1 MENLF
6 FSSWADLLRV
16 VIVGAS
22 AYVCLVSILRISGK
36 RTLSKLNAFDLVVT
50 VALGSTLASALT
62 SKSLSI
68 AEVLAAF
75 ALLAGLQFV
84 VSWLTVRSRAFDRLI
99 KSEPTLLVR
108 RGELLRK
115 AMRRERIA
123 EDEVLAAIR
132 AAGGAD
138 LAAADSVILESDGS
152 LTAMVTGAPAR
163 GSV

>member
-36 RTLSKLNAFDLVVT
+36 
-50 VALGSTLASALT
+50 ALGSTLASALT